1 MPAIY
6 IHIPFCKQKCAYC
19 DFNSYAGLDAVHGAY
34 VDALV
39 SEIGAEAARFNRAS
53 TSTIYIGGGTPTLL
67 SPERI
72 RRVLSAVN
80 ENFTVASDAEI
91 SIEAN
96 PETVAH
102 EKLAALREAGIN
114 RLSMGFQSLDD
125 ELLELLGRKHT
136 AAQAVDAFRV
146 ARGAGFENISIDL
159 IFGIPGQSLA
169 NWALT
174 LEQAIALDPEHLSC
188 YGLTI
193 EAGTALE
200 QAIESSVVASP
211 DEDLQADMLIYT
223 MDSLYESGYEH
234 YEISNYAKP
243 GFACKHNLTYWDGG
257 DYLGFGAGAH
267 SKAGRTRFSNI
278 AEPVKYMESAGSG
291 ARIAESVEQSVAD
304 EMSEAMFLGLRK
316 MDGVDQEAFHA
327 RFGLTIDSVFGEEI
341 KDLVGLGLLVRNAN
355 LRLTPKGVLL
365 GNEVFSRFV

>member
-1 MPAIY
+1 MPAVY
-6 IHIPFCKQKCAYC
+6 VHIPFCKQKCVYC
-19 DFNSYAGLDAVHGAY
+19 DFNSYPGLDAVHGAY
-34 VDALV
+34 IDALV
-39 SEIGAEAARFNRAS
+39 SEISAGAARFNRAS
-53 TSTIYIGGGTPTLL
+53 TSTIYIGGGTPMLL
-67 SPERI
+67 GPEQI
-72 RRVLSAVN
+72 GRVLSAIQA
-80 ENFTVASDAEI
+80 NFTVVSDAEI

-96 PETVAH
+96 PETITH
-102 EKLAALREAGIN
+102 EKLAALRDAGIN

-125 ELLELLGRKHT
+125 DLLELLGRKHT

-146 ARGAGFENISIDL
+146 ARGAGFENIGIDL

-193 EAGTALE
+193 ESGTALE
-200 QAIESSVVASP
+200 RSIDASVVASP
-211 DEDLQADMLIYT
+211 DEDLQADMLLYT

-267 SKAGRTRFSNI
+267 SKAGRTRFSNV
-278 AEPVKYMESAGSG
+278 AEPVKYMESAGSD

-304 EMSEAMFLGLRK
+304 EMSEAIFLGLRK
-316 MDGVDQEAFHA
+316 MDGVNPEEFHA
-327 RFGLTIDSVFGEEI
+327 RFDQAIDSVFGEEI
-341 KDLVGLGLLVRNAN
+341 EDLVGLGLLARNTN
-355 LRLTPKGVLL
+355 LRLTPRGILL

>member
-6 IHIPFCKQKCAYC
+6 VHIPFCKQKCAYC
-19 DFNSYAGLDAVHGAY
+19 DFNSYPGLDAAHGAY
-34 VDALV
+34 IDALV
-39 SEIGAEAARFNRAS
+39 SEISAEAARFNRAS
-53 TSTIYIGGGTPTLL
+53 TNTIYIGGGTPTLL
-67 SPERI
+67 APERI
-72 RRVLSAVN
+72 GRVLNVIK
-80 ENFTVASDAEI
+80 ENFTVVSDAEI

-96 PETVAH
+96 PETITH
-102 EKLAALREAGIN
+102 EKLAALRDAGIN

-193 EAGTALE
+193 ESGTALE
-200 QAIESSVVASP
+200 RAIDESAVSRP
-211 DEDLQADMLIYT
+211 DEDLQADMLLYT

-267 SKAGRTRFSNI
+267 SKAGRARYSNV
-278 AEPVKYMESAGSG
+278 AEPAKYIESAGSD

-316 MDGVDQEAFHA
+316 MDGVNPEEFHA
-327 RFGLTIDSVFGEEI
+327 RFDQAIDSVFGEAIE
-341 KDLVGLGLLVRNAN
+341 DLVGVGLLVRNTN
-355 LRLTPKGVLL
+355 LRLTPKGILL

>member
-6 IHIPFCKQKCAYC
+6 VHMPFCKQKCAYC
-19 DFNSYAGLDAVHGAY
+19 DFNSHPGLDAVHGAY
-34 VDALV
+34 IDALV
-39 SEIGAEAARFNRAS
+39 SEIRGAAAHFNTTS

-67 SPERI
+67 APEQI
-72 RRVLSAVN
+72 GRVLGAIKD
-80 ENFTVASDAEI
+80 NFTVVSDAEI

-96 PETVAH
+96 PETVTR
-102 EKLAALREAGIN
+102 ENLVVLRDAGIN

-125 ELLELLGRKHT
+125 DLLELLGRKHT
-136 AAQAVDAFRV
+136 AVLAVEAFKA
-146 ARGAGFENISIDL
+146 ARSAGFENIGIDL

-188 YGLTI
+188 YGLTV
-193 EAGTALE
+193 EAGTALAR
-200 QAIESSVVASP
+200 AIDESAIASP
-211 DEDLQADMLIYT
+211 DEDLQADMLLYT

-267 SKAGRTRFSNI
+267 SKAGRVRFSNV
-278 AEPVKYMESAGSG
+278 AEPAKYIESAGG
-291 ARIAESVEQSVAD
+291 DTRIAESIKQTVAD

-316 MDGVDQEAFHA
+316 LDGVDPEKFHT
-327 RFGLTIDSVFGEEI
+327 RFGVTVDSVFGEEI
-341 KDLVGLGLLVRNAN
+341 KDLVGLGLLVRNTN